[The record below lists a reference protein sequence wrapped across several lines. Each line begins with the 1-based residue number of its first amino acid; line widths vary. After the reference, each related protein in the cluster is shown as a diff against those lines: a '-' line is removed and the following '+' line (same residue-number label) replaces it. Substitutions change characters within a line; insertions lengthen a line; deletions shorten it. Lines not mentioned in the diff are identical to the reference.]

1 MKVYCVFQRY
11 YIEDFYT
18 ANKLVKI
25 FSSSFEKAE
34 KFIDELI
41 TKSAI
46 SKALSEFENKWEE
59 ENKGS
64 HLYRTLPRP
73 KFHMKECCKKN
84 AEHRFCSECGA
95 DTTKGQYGSQK
106 AYEVALSVWGVQH
119 NASAAKK
126 NEDLNGAVVKF
137 FNESF
142 KKEIDKFS
150 LKLEDVRCY
159 VAGTNDEFFV
169 EEREV
174 EE

>member
-11 YIEDFYT
+11 YIEDFYMV
-18 ANKLVKI
+18 NKLVKI
-25 FSSSFEKAE
+25 CSSSSEKAE
-34 KFIDELI
+34 KFIDDLKELI
-41 TKSAI
+41 TTKSAI
-46 SKALSEFENKWEE
+46 SKSLSGFENKWEE

-142 KKEIDKFS
+142 KKR
-150 LKLEDVRCY
+150 L
-159 VAGTNDEFFV
+159 TNSA
-169 EEREV
+169 
-174 EE
+174 